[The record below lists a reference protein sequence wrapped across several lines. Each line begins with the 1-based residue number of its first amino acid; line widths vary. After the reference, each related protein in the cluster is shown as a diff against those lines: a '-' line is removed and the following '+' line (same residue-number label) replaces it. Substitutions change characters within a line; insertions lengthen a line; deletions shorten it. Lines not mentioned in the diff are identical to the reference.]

1 MFKLSLIAPA
11 FVALAL
17 VAIAP
22 AQAAGPDASIHDVY
36 VAAEAG
42 RFDDAQKMM
51 DKVLQDHPNSARAH
65 FVEAELLSKEAR
77 YGDAQTE
84 LNTALRLDPSQKF
97 AKPGKVQELQNVIN
111 GAQQHRVVERSVPAT
126 VMAQPAP
133 VIVHQSE
140 RSSGGWLVPMI
151 IIFAIIAIFMMVR
164 ASMRRNVIVGGGYGP
179 GGGYASG
186 YGPGYGGGPG
196 YGPGY
201 GGGGMGS
208 GILGGLAT
216 GAAVGAGVVVGEEL
230 MENLTHHN
238 RDTEYVRDDRN
249 TNWDSGNQQQN
260 DMGGTDFGV
269 SDSSSWDSGSS
280 SGGDSSWDSGGGGG
294 SDDW

>member
-17 VAIAP
+17 VAVAP
-22 AQAAGPDASIHDVY
+22 AQAAGPDASIHEVY
-36 VAAEAG
+36 QAAEAG

-51 DKVLQDHPNSARAH
+51 DKVLQDHPNSAKAH
-65 FVEAELLSKEAR
+65 FVEAELLSKQAR
-77 YGDAQTE
+77 YGEAQNE

-97 AKPGKVQELQNVIN
+97 AKPGKVQELQGVIN
-111 GAQQHRVVERSVPAT
+111 SAQQHRVVERSAP
-126 VMAQPAP
+126 VMSQPAP
-133 VIVHQSE
+133 MIVHQPE
-140 RSSGGWLVPMI
+140 RSSGTGWLVPMI
-151 IIFAIIAIFMMVR
+151 ILFAIIALFMMVR
-164 ASMRRNVIVGGGYGP
+164 ASMRRNVVVAGGYGP
-179 GGGYASG
+179 GGGYA
-186 YGPGYGGGPG
+186 PGYGGGPG

-238 RDTEYVRDDRN
+238 RDTQYVRDDRN
-249 TNWDSGNQQQN
+249 DNVDSGSQRQN
-260 DMGGTDFGV
+260 DMGGNDFGV

-280 SGGDSSWDSGGGGG
+280 GGDSSWDSGGGGG
-294 SDDW
+294 GGSDDW